1 MKLRALRALKREAK
15 SAFIFV
21 LERGAPLHRALA
33 GPSNPAGSG
42 RRQRVAVVCWR
53 KQIRRLQRTPTLP
66 PCWTGRGAFGAQ
78 KIVPSVTGLRFLE
91 VLRISW
97 GLRRH
102 RSAAPRV
109 LLSSNQS
116 DATVLRTAGPPLACS
131 NPELAKA
138 PARLRPA
145 EALTFLTVSCA
156 AVRFGQRGRRLQRAG
171 NPNNDRATTA
181 TQAPVDSGIG
191 GDTVIICSSLPRSRQ
206 VIHTVPWLEPR
217 N

>member
-1 MKLRALRALKREAK
+1 MRS
-15 SAFIFV
+15 SA
-21 LERGAPLHRALA
+21 GANKH
-33 GPSNPAGSG
+33 G
-42 RRQRVAVVCWR
+42 VCG
-53 KQIRRLQRTPTLP
+53 TPTLP
-66 PCWTGRGAFGAQ
+66 HAGQAGGSFGAQ

-171 NPNNDRATTA
+171 NANNDGQRQQRRHLWIAIAFPPSFPASLPPPGKFASNASRTI
-181 TQAPVDSGIG
+181 SGG
-191 GDTVIICSSLPRSRQ
+191 NTVIICSSLSRSRQ
-206 VIHTVPWLEPR
+206 VIHTVPWSEPR

>member
-1 MKLRALRALKREAK
+1 MKRRPPQSALTQCTDR
-15 SAFIFV
+15 
-21 LERGAPLHRALA
+21 
-33 GPSNPAGSG
+33 SG
-42 RRQRVAVVCWR
+42 RLEYGT
-53 KQIRRLQRTPTLP
+53 ILTHLQPGQGGWGWWWL
-66 PCWTGRGAFGAQ
+66 

-206 VIHTVPWLEPR
+206 VIHTVPWSEPR
-217 N
+217 I